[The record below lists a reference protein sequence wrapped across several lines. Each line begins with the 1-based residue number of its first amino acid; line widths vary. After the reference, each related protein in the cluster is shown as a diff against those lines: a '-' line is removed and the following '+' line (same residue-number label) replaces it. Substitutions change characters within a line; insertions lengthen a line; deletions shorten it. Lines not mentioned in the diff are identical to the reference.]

1 MMLPTV
7 KWFVTQEQ
15 KIEIIVVCEGHH
27 HVEILESQGL
37 SKPTAEIE
45 HAHNNGAFTYWQFG

>member
-15 KIEIIVVCEGHH
+15 KIEIIVVCEDHH

-45 HAHNNGAFTYWQFG
+45 HAHNNGAVTY